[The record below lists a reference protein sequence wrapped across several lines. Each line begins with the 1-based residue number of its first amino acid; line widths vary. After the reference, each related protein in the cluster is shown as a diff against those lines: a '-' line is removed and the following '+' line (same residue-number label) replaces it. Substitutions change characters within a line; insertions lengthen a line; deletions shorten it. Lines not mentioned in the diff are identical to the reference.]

1 MLEQRRGEDEC
12 LNRGEARWRGELA
25 MRDGEAR
32 RGVRTLALIPLS
44 EGRHSRQTSIFV
56 QNSRTGEASECLG
69 EARPE
74 ANTEY
79 QWRGGASTDYQHQ
92 PHTVP
97 RGA

>member
-12 LNRGEARWRGELA
+12 LNRWRGELA

-74 ANTEY
+74 ANTGS
-79 QWRGGASTDYQHQ
+79 RGK
-92 PHTVP
+92 PHKREGEARTETGD
-97 RGA
+97 RF